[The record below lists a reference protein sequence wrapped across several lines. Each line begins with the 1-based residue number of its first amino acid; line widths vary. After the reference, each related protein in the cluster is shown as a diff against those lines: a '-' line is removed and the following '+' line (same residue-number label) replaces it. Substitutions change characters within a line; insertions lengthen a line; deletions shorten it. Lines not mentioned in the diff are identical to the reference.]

1 MKKDYKNFKYS
12 SHWREDDSL
21 IIFLEY
27 NQNLV
32 IDVNVANE
40 IVKSRLEYTDNNPHY
55 MLIDFTNVKSVTKEA
70 RDYMNDVKGG
80 LKGIKGGAFLS
91 NNVVG
96 NLFIN
101 LYLNINKPSVPAKF
115 FRDKNEA
122 LEWLRKIIKENE
134 RSK

>member
-1 MKKDYKNFKYS
+1 MKKDYKNFNYS
-12 SHWREDDSL
+12 SHWREDDSR

-27 NQNLV
+27 NPNLV
-32 IDVNVANE
+32 IDMVVAND
-40 IVKSRLEYTDNNPHY
+40 IVRSRLGYADNKPHY
-55 MLIDFTNVKSVTKEA
+55 ILIDFTNVKSVTKEA
-70 RDYMNDVKGG
+70 RDYMNDPDGG

-115 FRDKNEA
+115 FKDKNDA
-122 LEWLRKIIKENE
+122 IDWLRKIINENE
-134 RSK
+134 TK